1 MGMMAVYS
9 PTLVSLS
16 TVYGLAGRP
25 ADALQSAERALLLSR
40 THKQRGVEADTLRIL
55 GDIHARQVPCNV
67 EAADRCYREA
77 LSLASELGM
86 RPLLAHCHFGLGN
99 LYHGAGKRNEAQ
111 DHLVAATT
119 MYREMN
125 MQFG

>member
-1 MGMMAVYS
+1 
-9 PTLVSLS
+9 
-16 TVYGLAGRP
+16 
-25 ADALQSAERALLLSR
+25 LSR

-99 LYHGAGKRNEAQ
+99 LCHGTGKRNEAQ
-111 DHLVAATT
+111 DHLIAATT